1 METKNSDE
9 TVLRHFQK
17 SLYKNHFSVPPSGL
31 SGGLMLSWKD
41 GIKVDV
47 LYSDSNI
54 IDTKIQHKK
63 SSFFASFIYGAPKQE
78 DRPAFWSKLSDLS
91 KARDS
96 AWLLTGD
103 FNDLLDNTEK
113 VGGPL
118 RWEGSFLAF
127 RSFVSQSGLWDLPH
141 AGNHLSWRGV
151 RHEHFI
157 QSRLDRA
164 MANCSWSELFPA
176 GRSIYLRFEGS
187 DHRPILTLFD
197 QSKAPKK
204 GSFRFDRR
212 LRKNPDIHKLVEDHW
227 PLPGQEA
234 IISKT
239 DRIRRKIMEWTRE
252 QNTKSCEVIRE
263 IQSTLEAALSASTP
277 DPVLINSASL
287 KLEKAYLEEEEYWQQ
302 RSRIQWLQCGDRN
315 SGFFHAITRGRRQ
328 INNFSILEDD
338 EGNIFDTEEG
348 IVSTISQ
355 YFRAIFSSSGADCL
369 ETVEE
374 ALTPCISDEDNAML
388 TQIPDKQ
395 EVTRAVFAIHADKAP
410 GPDGFS
416 AGFYHSYWDIVG
428 DDIFRDIREFFE
440 TGYLHPRQNETH
452 VRLIAK
458 ITAPRKVADFR
469 PIALCTTHYKIIA
482 KILTM
487 RLQPLLPHIIS
498 PPPVGVCAQEGYW
511 R

>member
-1 METKNSDE
+1 
-9 TVLRHFQK
+9 
-17 SLYKNHFSVPPSGL
+17 
-31 SGGLMLSWKD
+31 
-41 GIKVDV
+41 
-47 LYSDSNI
+47 
-54 IDTKIQHKK
+54 
-63 SSFFASFIYGAPKQE
+63 
-78 DRPAFWSKLSDLS
+78 
-91 KARDS
+91 
-96 AWLLTGD
+96 
-103 FNDLLDNTEK
+103 
-113 VGGPL
+113 
-118 RWEGSFLAF
+118 
-127 RSFVSQSGLWDLPH
+127 
-141 AGNHLSWRGV
+141 
-151 RHEHFI
+151 
-157 QSRLDRA
+157 
-164 MANCSWSELFPA
+164 
-176 GRSIYLRFEGS
+176 
-187 DHRPILTLFD
+187 
-197 QSKAPKK
+197 
-204 GSFRFDRR
+204 
-212 LRKNPDIHKLVEDHW
+212 
-227 PLPGQEA
+227 
-234 IISKT
+234 
-239 DRIRRKIMEWTRE
+239 MEWTRE